1 MEIRYFGR
9 NKIYL
14 QGKKEGVWINPEKSD
29 LEQKQRPARIVI
41 FTKKEAN
48 FIALGE
54 EGERVIITGAGEYE
68 IGGVEINGINGMYSL
83 VIDKVK
89 VLLTGR
95 QEGELSEKKKEK
107 LEEADVLLVCINE
120 KAIELAKG
128 TAANY
133 IIPVDFEE
141 NETEFHKFMD
151 EFDKEDLA
159 AIDSLKVDSDNL
171 PEGKEVVLLKSQA

>member
-1 MEIRYFGR
+1 MS
-9 NKIYL
+9 K
-14 QGKKEGVWINPEKSD
+14 
-29 LEQKQRPARIVI
+29 
-41 FTKKEAN
+41 
-48 FIALGE
+48 
-54 EGERVIITGAGEYE
+54 
-68 IGGVEINGINGMYSL
+68 
-83 VIDKVK
+83 
-89 VLLTGR
+89 
-95 QEGELSEKKKEK
+95 KKKEK

-171 PEGKEVVLLKSQA
+171 PEGKEVILLKSQA